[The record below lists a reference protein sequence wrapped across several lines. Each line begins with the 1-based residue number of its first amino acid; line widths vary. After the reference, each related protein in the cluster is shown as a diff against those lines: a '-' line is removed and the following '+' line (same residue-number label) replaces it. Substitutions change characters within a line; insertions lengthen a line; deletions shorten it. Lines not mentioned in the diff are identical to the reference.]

1 MKKLLSVLM
10 ILVLAMSFV
19 MAAGQGEA
27 PAESAADKWPQQPI
41 NLVVA
46 FAAGGNSDYNARAI
60 SKYLSKELGQP
71 VVVTNIAGSGGSI
84 AAAQVKEAKNDGYTV
99 LVSQLSMN
107 IAQAA
112 KMVDFGF
119 QDFEVACV
127 FSASADEVLVANAD
141 APFNNVQELIAE
153 SKKNPGKYKLT
164 ANTGASTQWI
174 AIGLQQAGAQLNVV
188 SSGGSGERLP
198 LLLGR
203 HVDLI
208 PMPYNMVQ
216 DYVDKGQFKYIA
228 NVSNQRSAALP
239 DLPTLRESGVNAGY
253 SYYNT
258 MFFPKGTD
266 AKIVEKFSTA
276 VGKIVNTNADYQKE
290 IAALFQAP
298 TYMNTADTVAHWTKE
313 LQEMMAISDLLQ
325 GK

>member
-1 MKKLLSVLM
+1 VKKALSMIL
-10 ILVLAMSFV
+10 ILVLALSFV
-19 MAAGQGEA
+19 VAGGQSES
-27 PAESAADKWPQQPI
+27 AESAADKWPNQPI

-60 SKYLSKELGQP
+60 GKYLSKELGQP
-71 VVVTNIAGSGGSI
+71 VVVTNVAGSGGSI
-84 AAAQVKEAKNDGYTV
+84 AAAQVKDAKNDGYTI

-107 IAQAA
+107 LAQAA
-112 KMVDFGF
+112 GMVDFGYA
-119 QDFEVACV
+119 DFELACV

-141 APFNNVQELIAE
+141 APFNNVQELIE
-153 SKKNPGKYKLT
+153 VTQREPGKYKIT

-174 AIGLQQAGAQLNVV
+174 SIGLQEAGAKLNVV
-188 SSGGSGERLP
+188 SAGGSGERLP

-203 HVDLI
+203 HVDII

-228 NVSNQRSAALP
+228 NVSNERSEALP
-239 DLPTLRESGVNAGY
+239 NLPTLRESGVNAGY
-253 SYYNT
+253 SYFNT

-266 AKIVEKFSTA
+266 RKIVEKFSAA
-276 VGKIVNTNADYQKE
+276 VGEIITTNAEYQKE
-290 IAALFQAP
+290 MAALGQAP
-298 TYMNTADTVAHWTKE
+298 TYMNPADTLAHWSKE
-313 LQEMMAISDLLQ
+313 LEEMMKISDLLQ